1 MNKLHAAFAAALN
14 APEIRERMT
23 TIGVEPVGG
32 SKEEFKNYLAGERK
46 KWAQVISTA
55 KIKAD

>member
-1 MNKLHAAFAAALN
+1 M
-14 APEIRERMT
+14 EIKERMT

-32 SKEEFKNYLAGERK
+32 SKEDFKTYLTGERK